1 MLPESSSL
9 NRCEKEQEKQERT
22 RDCSMAFLWRHC
34 GVKKVLARIIY
45 SERLPGNLAGL
56 RYEDHVRE
64 M

>member
-1 MLPESSSL
+1 
-9 NRCEKEQEKQERT
+9 
-22 RDCSMAFLWRHC
+22 MAFLWRHC